1 MSKYYNPRNRTA
13 NTAGNSKPKPPKS
26 TSTNSSK
33 AKGGGPSKADIAKSN
48 QSKNKSKNTNP
59 SKAKGGS
66 KADIAKKNQQKNKS
80 TQQGKNVSAPK
91 NKAPQFDSAKGGG
104 KTFEKPV
111 AKKEMSFNEAFKKA
125 RKEKGKDATF
135 TYKGKSYSTVT
146 MDDVK
151 AAGFDTLKEYL
162 NNKKKK

>member
-1 MSKYYNPRNRTA
+1 MSKYYNPRNRMA

-26 TSTNSSK
+26 TNTNPSK

-48 QSKNKSKNTNP
+48 QNKNKSKNTNP

-104 KTFEKPV
+104 KMVLKFLNLNLLSSILKKV
-111 AKKEMSFNEAFKKA
+111 VKKEALQKRCLLTKPLKKL
-125 RKEKGKDATF
+125 E
-135 TYKGKSYSTVT
+135 
-146 MDDVK
+146 
-151 AAGFDTLKEYL
+151 
-162 NNKKKK
+162 KKKVKMLLLLTKVNLIVQ

>member
-1 MSKYYNPRNRTA
+1 MSKYYNPRNRMA
-13 NTAGNSKPKPPKS
+13 NTAGNSKPKPLKS
-26 TSTNSSK
+26 TNTNSSK

-48 QSKNKSKNTNP
+48 QNKNKSKNTNP

-80 TQQGKNVSAPK
+80 TQQGKNVSGPK

-104 KTFEKPV
+104 KTIEKPG